1 MQTDADG
8 LITRYDD
15 YWNPLA
21 AVEAL
26 THSDGEATGTVGVAG
41 SFGS

>member
-1 MQTDADG
+1 VVVHTDADG
-8 LITRYDD
+8 LVTRFDD

-26 THSDGEATGTVGVAG
+26 TPADA
-41 SFGS
+41 